1 MEEPKRNAKDQ
12 KHCKT
17 EIRNAFNEFSRL
29 GTTEKIISEL
39 EDFSIGF
46 CQTEKQ
52 TEKIVKKKKRGQ
64 NIQELWYNYQRYS
77 LVTMGRSEEKR
88 EGNRRNI

>member
-29 GTTEKIISEL
+29 GTTEKRISEL
-39 EDFSIGF
+39 EDMSIEISKM
-46 CQTEKQ
+46 EKQ
-52 TEKIVKKKKRGQ
+52 SAKRQKKRKVWD
-64 NIQELWYNYQRYS
+64 I
-77 LVTMGRSEEKR
+77 
-88 EGNRRNI
+88 

>member
-29 GTTEKIISEL
+29 GTTEKRISEL

-52 TEKIVKKKKRGQ
+52 TEKIVKKKRGQ
-64 NIQELWYNYQRYS
+64 NIQELWYKYQRYS

>member
-1 MEEPKRNAKDQ
+1 MLEIKNTT
-12 KHCKT
+12 T

-29 GTTEKIISEL
+29 GTTEKRISEL

-52 TEKIVKKKKRGQ
+52 TEKIVKKKKKGTEYPRIVVQLPKVQSGYNGKIRG
-64 NIQELWYNYQRYS
+64 
-77 LVTMGRSEEKR
+77 EKR
-88 EGNRRNI
+88 REQKEYLK

>member
-29 GTTEKIISEL
+29 GTTEKRISEL
-39 EDFSIGF
+39 STESSKI
-46 CQTEKQ
+46 EKQ
-52 TEKIVKKKKRGQ
+52 GEQRLTTVGHYKKYNTHIMGILEK
-64 NIQELWYNYQRYS
+64 
-77 LVTMGRSEEKR
+77 EER
-88 EGNRRNI
+88 TIRNI

>member
-29 GTTEKIISEL
+29 GTTEKRISEL

-88 EGNRRNI
+88 EGN